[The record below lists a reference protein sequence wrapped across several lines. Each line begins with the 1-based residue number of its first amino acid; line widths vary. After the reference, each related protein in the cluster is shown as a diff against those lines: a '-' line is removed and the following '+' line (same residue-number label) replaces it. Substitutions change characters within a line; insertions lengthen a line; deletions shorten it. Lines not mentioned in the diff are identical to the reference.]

1 MLENGIIT
9 PRTSPRLSPIVLVK
23 KKNGEVGFCV
33 DYRKPNQITIND
45 SHPLPLIPDLLDSI
59 KDAKYF
65 TSRSHWVGIKS
76 GSGIPELRKR
86 KKGKNAEKGI
96 KRGKRDKTRKRG

>member
-9 PRTSPRLSPIVLVK
+9 SSTSPRSSPIVLVK

-45 SHPLPLIPDLLDSI
+45 SHPLPLIPDLLYSI
-59 KDAKYF
+59 KHAKYF
-65 TSRSHWVGIKS
+65 RSRSHWD
-76 GSGIPELRKR
+76 RKIAE
-86 KKGKNAEKGI
+86 AEKGN
-96 KRGKRDKTRKRG
+96 KRGKRKKTRKRG